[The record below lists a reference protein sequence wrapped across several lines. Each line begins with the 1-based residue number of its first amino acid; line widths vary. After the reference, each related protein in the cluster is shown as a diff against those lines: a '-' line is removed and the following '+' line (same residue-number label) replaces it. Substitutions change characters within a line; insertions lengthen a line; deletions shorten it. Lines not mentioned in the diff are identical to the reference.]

1 MEALT
6 LFDPASLAIG
16 PTLFWQQA
24 DTKQTVLEFFAARI
38 RNSNT
43 RAAYLEALK
52 QFAEWAAVLGKEIT
66 DLNAVD
72 VACYVE
78 NHAGSLPTVKQHL
91 SAVKRFLDF
100 LTTRGHLPFNPAL
113 SVKAPR
119 FADTQGKTA
128 FLADEE
134 PQQLLTAI
142 DISTLAGLRDRALIA
157 AMLYTFARVSAV
169 TNMRVEDYAPRGKR
183 WWFTLH
189 EKGGK
194 RHRVPANHKLE
205 EAMDAYLAKADIS
218 SQGNSPLFRGI
229 HGPSD
234 TLLPQGITR
243 QAAFMM
249 VRRRSAAAGLPAVF
263 GCHSFRATGITAF
276 RKNGGSLEKA
286 QQIAAH
292 ASSSTTK
299 LYDRSLEEVTMEEVE
314 RIRI

>member
-1 MEALT
+1 MSTSILELFKGTDRMEALT
-6 LFDPASLAIG
+6 LFDPASAALG
-16 PTLFWQQA
+16 PTLFWQQPE
-24 DTKQTVLEFFAARI
+24 TKQTVLEFFAARI
-38 RNSNT
+38 RNPNT

-78 NHAGSLPTVKQHL
+78 NHLGSLPTVKQHL

-134 PQQLLTAI
+134 PQQLLSAI
-142 DISTLAGLRDRALIA
+142 DTSTLAGLRDRALIA

-169 TNMRVEDYAPRGKR
+169 TNMRVEDYALRGKK

-205 EAMDAYLAKADIS
+205 EAMDAYLAMAGIG
-218 SQGNSPLFRGI
+218 SQGDSPLFRRI

-234 TLLPQGITR
+234 TSSAGHHKASSVHDG
-243 QAAFMM
+243 AAKVCGGGTSRCIWVSF
-249 VRRRSAAAGLPAVF
+249 VSSDRD
-263 GCHSFRATGITAF
+263 HSFSQKRREPRKSPTNCRACLKFNNKT
-276 RKNGGSLEKA
+276 L
-286 QQIAAH
+286 
-292 ASSSTTK
+292 
-299 LYDRSLEEVTMEEVE
+299 
-314 RIRI
+314 